1 VTRIAILAYHKIGPP
16 SPGGWDTWYYVPTET
31 FEAQLSRVRELG
43 FSIIDG
49 NQFLD
54 GLAQPEILPT
64 RSVLI
69 TFDDAY
75 RSLTT
80 FAAPV
85 LSRLGCPAVVFV
97 PTGFVGDVNT
107 FDADT
112 KEPIEPIC
120 GWADLAS
127 LQQSGFS
134 IQSHSVWHR
143 PFSDLDPEQIT
154 EEVAN
159 SKLALEQRLGCC
171 VDIFAFP
178 YGDRGRDV
186 GTVQSSLRHA
196 GYRAACQFVG
206 GAFELGSLDPFAL
219 SRVPMWRDTDVDQ
232 VLLG

>member
-1 VTRIAILAYHKIGPP
+1 MTRIAILAYHKIGPP
-16 SPGGWDTWYYVPTET
+16 SAGGWDTWYYVPTAT

-49 NQFLD
+49 NHFLD

-64 RSVLI
+64 HSVLI

-97 PTGFVGDVNT
+97 PTGFVGGFNI
-107 FDADT
+107 FDSDT

-120 GWADLAS
+120 GWADLAT

-134 IQSHSVWHR
+134 IQSHSVWHH
-143 PFSDLDPEQIT
+143 PLSDLDPDQIA
-154 EEVAN
+154 EEVGD
-159 SKLALEQRLGCC
+159 SKLALEQRLGCR
-171 VDIFAFP
+171 VEIFAFP
-178 YGDRGRDV
+178 YGDPGRDV
-186 GTVQSSLRHA
+186 HTVQSSLRRA

-206 GAFELGSLDPFAL
+206 GVFEPGSLDPFAL